1 MVAKFRAQTA
11 ATPIRHYYI
20 AYGTERIWWY
30 SNGPE
35 NRRQGLGFASFVKLE
50 FSSACVVCTPSSRPR
65 QQCRFSERDFAV
77 NRGRGMA
84 RTEERGPS
92 MLERQTTAAAVV
104 KGNGGKLLGAKVQ
117 QRLPSEDV
125 EKRERS
131 SCMMRLG
138 MCEGTRVVQ
147 KSPKRN
153 GERTTRV
160 EDDIPVSEFVKKI
173 HELKF
178 FGDMWEGDIGPQVLD
193 LQV

>member
-20 AYGTERIWWY
+20 ASSTERIWWY
-30 SNGPE
+30 SNGRE

-65 QQCRFSERDFAV
+65 QQCRFSGRDFAV
-77 NRGRGMA
+77 SRARGMA
-84 RTEERGPS
+84 RTEERAPS

-104 KGNGGKLLGAKVQ
+104 KGNGGKLLGAEVQ
-117 QRLPSEDV
+117 QRLPSEEDV
-125 EKRERS
+125 EKRERW

-138 MCEGTRVVQ
+138 VCEGTRVVQ

-153 GERTTRV
+153 
-160 EDDIPVSEFVKKI
+160 
-173 HELKF
+173 
-178 FGDMWEGDIGPQVLD
+178 
-193 LQV
+193 